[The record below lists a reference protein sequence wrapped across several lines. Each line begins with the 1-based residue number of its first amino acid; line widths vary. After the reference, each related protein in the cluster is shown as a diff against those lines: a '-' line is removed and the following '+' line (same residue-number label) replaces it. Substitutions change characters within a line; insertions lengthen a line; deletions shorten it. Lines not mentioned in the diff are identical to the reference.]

1 MKPADFDVIVIGAGF
16 AGLST
21 AVRLTRGGA
30 RVLVLEARPRL
41 GGRATAFP
49 DSVTGELVDNGQHI
63 LLGCY
68 VETFAFLTEIG
79 ALDHVRLQPQL
90 TVAMIDPEGRWS
102 RLVCPALPAPW
113 HLVAGILE
121 WDALSWADRLSA
133 LRLAAPLKVGLRQA
147 QTEEAWRQGPA
158 AQARDASDRR
168 GPIAAS
174 PGETAESW
182 LGRYGQTER
191 LREMLW
197 RPLALAALN
206 QPADRAAAP
215 PFARV
220 LAEMFGRDP
229 RAAAIGLPTR
239 PLDLMYAQPARAFI
253 EHHGG
258 EVRTGVAARVRISE
272 RLVEAVEAEGARWSP
287 KAVVAAVP
295 WFAIGDLFGVNGVK
309 PETVPPTGDATS
321 DSDMSRP
328 TGDAPDHR
336 QQVGR
341 AAPALP
347 PLLAAI
353 VERAGRMASSPIAT
367 VNLWF
372 DRQVLD
378 EPFVGLPGRAM
389 QWVFDKRQ
397 AFGGS
402 ASHLSLVSSGA
413 DRLVNRPND
422 QLIAAAHRELLEAI
436 PGVRPARLLRS
447 TVVRERR
454 ATFSLAPGQP
464 ARPATVTDVR
474 GLFLAGDWIDTGL
487 PATIESA
494 VRSGHRAAEA
504 VLGLMAESRRPG
516 AES

>member
-49 DSVTGELVDNGQHI
+49 DSATGELVDNGQHI

-68 VETFAFLTEIG
+68 VETFAFLAAIG

-90 TVAMIDPEGRWS
+90 SVAMIDRAGRRS

-147 QTEEAWRQGPA
+147 QAEAAWRQGPA
-158 AQARDASDRR
+158 ADARVAAEDRR

-174 PGETAESW
+174 PGETVESW
-182 LGRYGQTER
+182 LVRYGQTER

-229 RAAAIGLPTR
+229 RAAAIALPTR
-239 PLDLMYAQPARAFI
+239 PLDLMYAEPARAFI
-253 EHHGG
+253 ERHGG
-258 EVRTGVAARVRISE
+258 EVRTGLAARVRISE
-272 RLVEAVEAEGARWSP
+272 RAVEAVEAAGARWSP

-309 PETVPPTGDATS
+309 SETVRPKGDATS
-321 DSDMSRP
+321 DQD
-328 TGDAPDHR
+328 T
-336 QQVGR
+336 
-341 AAPALP
+341 AA
-347 PLLAAI
+347 
-353 VERAGRMASSPIAT
+353 
-367 VNLWF
+367 
-372 DRQVLD
+372 
-378 EPFVGLPGRAM
+378 
-389 QWVFDKRQ
+389 
-397 AFGGS
+397 
-402 ASHLSLVSSGA
+402 
-413 DRLVNRPND
+413 
-422 QLIAAAHRELLEAI
+422 
-436 PGVRPARLLRS
+436 
-447 TVVRERR
+447 
-454 ATFSLAPGQP
+454 
-464 ARPATVTDVR
+464 
-474 GLFLAGDWIDTGL
+474 
-487 PATIESA
+487 
-494 VRSGHRAAEA
+494 
-504 VLGLMAESRRPG
+504 
-516 AES
+516 